1 MAAGALDAR
10 LPGPP
15 APAGPKGF
23 QAHRGRDPAHAPD
36 PDRGVTDSALGGAG
50 EVMTADPAPEMPEPA
65 EGGIAPPQHKAVRS
79 DAFEELFTNEYGR
92 VVAVANPVLGD
103 RGEAPRL
110 GPACAQRPRPS

>member
-15 APAGPKGF
+15 APAGTKGF

-50 EVMTADPAPEMPEPA
+50 EVMTADPPPQMPEPA
-65 EGGIAPPQHKAVRS
+65 EGGNAPPQHKAVRS

-103 RGEAPRL
+103 RREAPDVAPEGSLGLHRL
-110 GPACAQRPRPS
+110 